1 MKGLANILN
10 ILFIINLVLL
20 SSIINISYEFS
31 DLQQVRTA
39 IQEIA
44 YSYYIRGKHIQYD
57 IYKKGLFNPEEAT
70 EQNINYLVCSGF
82 TRNVYRQLLNITIP
96 DFELL
101 KYSRENIGKPEV
113 VLYSNITSDKK
124 MEMKIYSDN
133 EKNKYKTIINPIL
146 EDIIPLVE
154 IGDVLTYTGHT
165 FLIYDIVTDENG
177 KTTDAIIIE
186 STPSGS
192 EFVNI
197 KVSPKVTLPNGKTL
211 GSSVYLLLQNAKN
224 KIFKNIQEGTV
235 RFGKLSEYKNWIN
248 INDTKLRKEEY
259 SILRFVH
266 QDSEGNAVLKYT
278 AIDLKQPNQF
288 LNNQKIVLSNIN
300 LDRIKFSHLYIQ
312 KTVNAHNNNIVQF
325 GDILNYTIVIKNN
338 GSKMYSNNLIVTE
351 ILSEYV
357 TFLDH
362 HESEVVLT
370 FENDLKKITWNI
382 GRLKKDQEFIINYTV
397 KITSGKPR
405 DMIISTGKVGNIPS
419 SVVRNIIGANLNEN
433 QMNLIK
439 NNYEKLKIKYNGKRL
454 INEVYKGA
462 LNYNMRFDEFN
473 ITQLIINTNEK
484 LVDSSTIFLNKTN
497 PFYNAVL
504 NKYWSSM
511 VISKNI
517 PTGDGNEV
525 TFNRLKQFRDYSNL
539 ERRQTFIYKNTL
551 KTGDILIYKNS
562 NDEINILE
570 NKQLVNK
577 VITNEEGEYAFIYIE
592 GKGFVG
598 VNLGNDGISNTIDDR
613 NEFNSK
619 YYMDNNL
626 ELFLCA
632 INPDDEKLEIYNL
645 QTLLG
650 KDYYVILRPSLCF
663 DFQGEKENTKSFFT
677 KK

>member
-1 MKGLANILN
+1 MKGLYNKLKN
-10 ILFIINLVLL
+10 LFIINLVLL
-20 SSIINISYEFS
+20 SSKINISYELS
-31 DLQQVRTA
+31 DYQQVRTA

-44 YSYYIRGKHIQYD
+44 YSYYIRGKNIQYD

-96 DFELL
+96 DIELL
-101 KYSRENIGKPEV
+101 KYSRENKGTPEV

-124 MEMKIYSDN
+124 MEMKIYSEK
-133 EKNKYKTIINPIL
+133 EKNKYKAITNPSL
-146 EDIIPLVE
+146 EDVIPLVQ

-165 FLIYDIVTDENG
+165 FLIYDIVTDGDG
-177 KTTDAIIIE
+177 KVTDAIIIE

-192 EFVNI
+192 EFANI
-197 KVSPKVTLPNGKTL
+197 KVSPQVTLPNGKTL
-211 GSSVYLLLQNAKN
+211 GSVVYLLLQNSKN
-224 KIFKNIQEGTV
+224 KIINNIQEGTI
-235 RFGKLSEYKNWIN
+235 RFGKLSENKNWIN
-248 INDTKLRKEEY
+248 INNTKLRKEEY

-278 AIDLKQPNQF
+278 AVDLKQPNQF
-288 LNNQKIVLSNIN
+288 LNNQKIILSNIN

-325 GDILNYTIVIKNN
+325 GDILNYTIVLKNM
-338 GSKMYSNNLIVTE
+338 GEKMYANNLIVTE
-351 ILSEYV
+351 ILSEFV
-357 TFLDH
+357 TFLAH
-362 HESEVVLT
+362 HESDVVLS
-370 FENDLKKITWNI
+370 FEKDLKKIIWNI

-419 SVVRNIIGANLNEN
+419 SVVRNTIGVNLNEN

-439 NNYEKLKIKYNGKRL
+439 TNYEKLKMKYNGKKL
-454 INEVYKGA
+454 INEVYKEA

-484 LVDSSTIFLNKTN
+484 LADSSTIFLNKTN

-517 PTGDGNEV
+517 PTGDGNEIN
-525 TFNRLKQFRDYSNL
+525 FYRLKQFRDYSNL

-570 NKQLVNK
+570 NKKLVK
-577 VITNEEGEYAFIYIE
+577 KAITNEDGEYTYIYIE

-598 VNLGNDGISNTIDDR
+598 VNLGNDGLANTKDDR

-619 YYMDNNL
+619 YYIDNNL
-626 ELFLCA
+626 ELYLCA
-632 INPDDEKLEIYNL
+632 INPNNEKLQIYNL

-650 KDYYVILRPSLCF
+650 KDYYIILRPSLSF
-663 DFQGEKENTKSFFT
+663 DFQG
-677 KK
+677 

>member
-1 MKGLANILN
+1 MKGLYNKLKN
-10 ILFIINLVLL
+10 LFIINLVLL
-20 SSIINISYEFS
+20 SSKINISYELS
-31 DLQQVRTA
+31 DYQQVRTA

-44 YSYYIRGKHIQYD
+44 YSYYIRGKNIQYD

-96 DFELL
+96 DIELL
-101 KYSRENIGKPEV
+101 KYSRENKGTPEV

-124 MEMKIYSDN
+124 MEMKIYSEK
-133 EKNKYKTIINPIL
+133 EKNKYKAITNPSL
-146 EDIIPLVE
+146 EDVIPLVQ

-165 FLIYDIVTDENG
+165 FLIYDIVTDGDG
-177 KTTDAIIIE
+177 KVTDAIIIE

-192 EFVNI
+192 EFANI
-197 KVSPKVTLPNGKTL
+197 KVSPQVTLPNGKTL
-211 GSSVYLLLQNAKN
+211 GSVVYLLLQNSKN
-224 KIFKNIQEGTV
+224 KIINNIQEGTI
-235 RFGKLSEYKNWIN
+235 RFGKLSENKNWIN
-248 INDTKLRKEEY
+248 INNTKLRKEEY

-278 AIDLKQPNQF
+278 AVDLKQPNQF
-288 LNNQKIVLSNIN
+288 LNNQKIILSNIN

-325 GDILNYTIVIKNN
+325 GDILNYTIVLKNM
-338 GSKMYSNNLIVTE
+338 GEKMYANNLIVTE
-351 ILSEYV
+351 ILSEFV
-357 TFLDH
+357 TFLAH
-362 HESEVVLT
+362 HESDVVLS
-370 FENDLKKITWNI
+370 FEKDLKKIIWNI

-419 SVVRNIIGANLNEN
+419 SVVRNVIGVNLNEN

-439 NNYEKLKIKYNGKRL
+439 TNYEKLKMKYNGKKL
-454 INEVYKGA
+454 INEVYKEA

-484 LVDSSTIFLNKTN
+484 LADSSTIFLNKTN

-517 PTGDGNEV
+517 PTGDGNEIN
-525 TFNRLKQFRDYSNL
+525 FYRLKQFRDYSNL

-570 NKQLVNK
+570 NKKLVK
-577 VITNEEGEYAFIYIE
+577 KAITNEDGEYTYIYIE

-598 VNLGNDGISNTIDDR
+598 VNLGNDGLANTKDDR

-619 YYMDNNL
+619 YYIDNNL
-626 ELFLCA
+626 ELYLCA
-632 INPDDEKLEIYNL
+632 INPNNEKLQIYNL

-650 KDYYVILRPSLCF
+650 KDYYIILRPSLSF
-663 DFQGEKENTKSFFT
+663 DFQV
-677 KK
+677 

>member
-1 MKGLANILN
+1 MKDLYNILKN
-10 ILFIINLVLL
+10 LLIINLVLF
-20 SSIINISYEFS
+20 SFKINMSFEFS

-44 YSYYIRGKHIQYD
+44 YSYYIRGKNIQYD

-82 TRNVYRQLLNITIP
+82 TRNIYRQLLNITIP

-101 KYSRENIGKPEV
+101 KYSKENIGKPEV
-113 VLYSNITSDKK
+113 VLYSNINADKK
-124 MEMKIYSDN
+124 MEMKIYSDK
-133 EKNKYKTIINPIL
+133 EKSKYKTIINPSL
-146 EDIIPLVE
+146 EDVIPLVQ
-154 IGDVLTYTGHT
+154 IGDILTYTGHT
-165 FLIYDIVTDENG
+165 FLIYDIMTDGND
-177 KTTDAIIIE
+177 KVIDAIIIE

-197 KVSPKVTLPNGKTL
+197 KVSPKVTLPNGKTI
-211 GSSVYLLLQNAKN
+211 GSAVYLLLQNAKN

-248 INDTKLRKEEY
+248 INNTKLRKEEY

-278 AIDLKQPNQF
+278 AVDLKEPNQY

-300 LDRIKFSHLYIQ
+300 LDRIKFSHLFIQ

-325 GDILNYTIVIKNN
+325 GDILNYTIVIKNM
-338 GSKMYSNNLIVTE
+338 GSKMYDNNLIVTE
-351 ILSEYV
+351 FLSEYV

-362 HESEVVLT
+362 HENEVVLS
-370 FENDLKKITWNI
+370 FNNYLKKLTWNI

-419 SVVRNIIGANLNEN
+419 SVVRNIIGVNLNEN

-439 NNYEKLKIKYNGKRL
+439 TSYERLKTKYNGKKL
-454 INEVYKGA
+454 INEVYKEA
-462 LNYNMRFDEFN
+462 LNYNMNFDEFN

-484 LVDSSTIFLNKTN
+484 LIEPSTIFLNKTN

-517 PTGDGNEV
+517 PTGDGNEIN
-525 TFNRLKQFRDYSNL
+525 FNRLKQFRDYSDL

-570 NKQLVNK
+570 NNKLVK
-577 VITNEEGEYAFIYIE
+577 KAITNEEGEYVFIYIE

-598 VNLGNDGISNTIDDR
+598 VNLGNDGIANTKDDR
-613 NEFNSK
+613 NEFNAK
-619 YYMDNNL
+619 YYLDNNL
-626 ELFLCA
+626 ELYLSA

-645 QTLLG
+645 QTLFG
-650 KDYYVILRPSLCF
+650 KDYYAILRPSLCF
-663 DFQGEKENTKSFFT
+663 DFQGEKENTKNF
-677 KK
+677 